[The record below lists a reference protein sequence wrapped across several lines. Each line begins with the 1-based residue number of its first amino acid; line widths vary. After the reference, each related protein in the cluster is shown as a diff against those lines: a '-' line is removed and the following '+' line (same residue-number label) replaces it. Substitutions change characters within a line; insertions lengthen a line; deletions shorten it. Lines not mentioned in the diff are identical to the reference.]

1 MIYRDHTITLE
12 KDIYYAIYDAEG
24 KYQESGFSLD
34 EAKRYIDWLLDE
46 EEGSFIFD
54 PINVASEA

>member
-1 MIYRDHTITLE
+1 MEYRDHIIIIE

-46 EEGSFIFD
+46 EEGSFTFD
-54 PINVASEA
+54 PINAASEA